1 MDKYQNRYRISSVRL
16 KNWNYANPGMYFIT
30 ICCQNRVSYFGRI
43 ITPPPEPDKS
53 KQTTNN
59 NISIAKACLQPTP
72 IGQVATEEWLKTPQI
87 RPDMHIELGAFI
99 VMPNHF
105 HAILIIG
112 NNIYNHETPPAAGN
126 SFGPQKKNL
135 ASVIR
140 GYKSAVTC
148 YARKNNIIFGW
159 QANYHEHIIRSYQE
173 FVNITEYIHNNPAKW
188 ANDVFFG
195 QGSGR
200 GTMHGAST

>member
-16 KNWNYANPGMYFIT
+16 NNWNYGNPGMYFIT
-30 ICCQNRVSYFGRI
+30 ICCQNRASYFGRI
-43 ITPPPEPDKS
+43 ITPPEQDKS
-53 KQTTNN
+53 KLPTANNSIPITN
-59 NISIAKACLQPTP
+59 ACLQPTP

-87 RPDMHIELGAFI
+87 RSDMNIELGAFI

-112 NNIYNHETPPAAGN
+112 NNAYNNNETSEIAQSAGN

-135 ASVIR
+135 ASIIR
-140 GYKSAVTC
+140 GYKSAVTS
-148 YARKNNIIFGW
+148 YARKNNILFGW

-173 FVNITEYIHNNPAKW
+173 FVNITEYIHNNPSKW
-188 ANDVFFG
+188 ANDVFF
-195 QGSGR
+195 R
-200 GTMHGAST
+200 